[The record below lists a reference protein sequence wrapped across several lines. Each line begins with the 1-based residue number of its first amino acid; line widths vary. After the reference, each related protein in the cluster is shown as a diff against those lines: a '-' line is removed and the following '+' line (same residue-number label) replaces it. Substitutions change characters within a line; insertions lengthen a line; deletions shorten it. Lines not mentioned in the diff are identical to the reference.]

1 MRTTQITSVITT
13 LIICI
18 GDVSASASFYNGP
31 RFERRGIYDDPV
43 HERSLGHDYES
54 EAYERDIFFEGVDF
68 GRSLAAR
75 DLYDR
80 EVTLYERETRTPT
93 DLGLLP
99 RGALDI
105 ISDISSVCGILTFGI
120 VFGSALMYWI
130 GVLTKDK
137 AKVISKATGGR
148 VSESTMEAGGVF
160 LKETSKLAPGTG
172 APESPAPPPANSPL
186 THLPPGDYKVYRTT
200 KPGGTA
206 EYVLNLHI
214 DAEKKCH
221 YAYEEQASGSGN
233 GSGSGSKK
241 IDR

>member
-137 AKVISKATGGR
+137 VSHRFICHTEPRNRATGVGMTT
-148 VSESTMEAGGVF
+148 V
-160 LKETSKLAPGTG
+160 L
-172 APESPAPPPANSPL
+172 L
-186 THLPPGDYKVYRTT
+186 THILLGQSYF
-200 KPGGTA
+200 
-206 EYVLNLHI
+206 
-214 DAEKKCH
+214 
-221 YAYEEQASGSGN
+221 
-233 GSGSGSKK
+233 
-241 IDR
+241 